1 MLWGVLTPYSANLC
15 SWMGVI
21 LPNNTV
27 IWSGLEPRPSSS
39 RTWRLLSVPKK
50 FYLGLTCSHL
60 QSRWLKSD
68 IQKYQ
73 KTKHSGLVFELNVLQ
88 IAVVGKVTGS
98 WIIRSKFQRPNHC
111 AHASPTGKLFTLCSI
126 INYIAVSI
134 FTSQVDFGKIVKI
147 TRVFTQGRSDY
158 DQWVTSYWISYS
170 LNNGFYEVYGENG
183 PIVSLTC
190 RLCEPEP
197 FAMVVEVIARDWPE
211 NIFNKWSNLV
221 R

>member
-1 MLWGVLTPYSANLC
+1 MSWHLTTQWSCQGSNL
-15 SWMGVI
+15 GPP
-21 LPNNTV
+21 L
-27 IWSGLEPRPSSS
+27 LEPDVCYRSQKNSILVWHVHIYI
-39 RTWRLLSVPKK
+39 RDDWNQIYKK
-50 FYLGLTCSHL
+50 SENQAQWTG
-60 QSRWLKSD
+60 
-68 IQKYQ
+68 
-73 KTKHSGLVFELNVLQ
+73 FELNVLQ

-126 INYIAVSI
+126 INCIAVSI

-170 LNNGFYEVYGENG
+170 LNNGFYDVYGENG

-197 FAMVVEVIARDWPE
+197 FAMVVGVIARDWPK
-211 NIFNKWSNLV
+211 NIFNKWSNRV